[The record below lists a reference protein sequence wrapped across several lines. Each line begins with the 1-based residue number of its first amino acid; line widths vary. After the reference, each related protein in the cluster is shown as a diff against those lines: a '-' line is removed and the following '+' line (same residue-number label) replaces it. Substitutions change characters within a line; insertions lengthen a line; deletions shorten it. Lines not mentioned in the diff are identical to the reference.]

1 MVTCLSQYYL
11 LAAPASEE
19 NRKLLLL
26 QIIQQTPDDAMSHNY
41 NCMKFIIGKHGTY
54 FVKGSDE
61 PGLRAVRLLEQGLGW
76 LGRRQLSLRKALAS
90 ATSGTRWQA
99 STTMKAV
106 SIPYWSTALAEPC
119 GYTTWSATR
128 VVHRTTVAPSTTSN
142 E

>member
-1 MVTCLSQYYL
+1 MFSLVKVMYIQDLYIVKLIPKGALCAILHNFYY
-11 LAAPASEE
+11 
-19 NRKLLLL
+19 
-26 QIIQQTPDDAMSHNY
+26 
-41 NCMKFIIGKHGTY
+41 MKFIIRKCGTQ

-61 PGLRAVRLLEQGLGW
+61 PGLRAVQLPEQGLGW

-90 ATSGTRWQA
+90 AISGTRWQA

-128 VVHRTTVAPSTTSN
+128 VAHRTTVAPSTTSSG
-142 E
+142 